1 MAQIVFLDTETTGL
15 SGDTDKIIELAIV
28 DYNGEVL
35 FDKLINPARPINNSH
50 IHNITDRMVAEYLT
64 LDECWDEIRS
74 ILKDKHIVIYN
85 KSFDTKFFPD
95 KLKCAKNVSCAMTR
109 FRNFHQGRKYNLRYA
124 AQHIGYQ
131 WEGEAHRALADTKAT
146 RAVWLWLEQS
156 GYSKG

>member
-1 MAQIVFLDTETTGL
+1 MAQIVFLDTETAGL

-85 KSFDTKFFPD
+85 KSFDTKFF
-95 KLKCAKNVSCAMTR
+95 T
-109 FRNFHQGRKYNLRYA
+109 G
-124 AQHIGYQ
+124 
-131 WEGEAHRALADTKAT
+131 
-146 RAVWLWLEQS
+146 
-156 GYSKG
+156 